1 MGREKSKN
9 SSLLS
14 IPVLLNEAQK
24 TYSHGHL
31 RYATLLWETLD
42 GGSSLE
48 ESLHQLCIC
57 LKWIVSLAECAEGTD
72 VVRQRNK
79 DQRNIYQDRLLKFFG
94 VVASQAT
101 SPKRMECVEVLIG
114 FLLTWCQSKEYATRW
129 RSCQILGSLVNN
141 VPEDMSDAV
150 AEQVEEVTLLLLED
164 GKPTVRAAAVR
175 ALTRFPQPGE
185 DGDFKGCNVVR
196 ALLKVLQ
203 HENSK
208 EVRKAILSAIPSSP
222 VTFKALVERTRDE
235 SDDVRRMA
243 YSMLA
248 EKALVTDV
256 EMADLP
262 TLLSRGILDRS
273 PGVSQEAKKLV
284 VSWFDGCEGEPLA
297 LLQQID
303 ASRNVESAEL
313 AVKALLSTER
323 VDPCQVATMAA
334 ENGLGLRADHGK
346 GGASLMS
353 PEEALFWRVVCE
365 YLASEAS
372 SHGLAA
378 ANTGGANATI
388 EAAVA
393 GDRMDAFEALMP
405 DSNADLAN
413 IIRLHR
419 PDSKACSQL
428 VLLAARCC
436 DFTDASGR
444 KCIGQ
449 VIQEMLVSDS
459 LDDDTL
465 ESVFELIRKLYS
477 SDEAMSE
484 AAFDAIDQLLSSCN
498 LYPID
503 SQKTHECDS
512 MQLLRCLRVINGFL
526 SLLKSLSHSSLG
538 KMELTWDAIQMHMLT
553 PAVSSADLTVRKH
566 ACIGIGLYSMLESDV
581 AKCAKLTKSLFNTL
595 ISMEEAD
602 IVQEALVQALGDACL
617 LRGPKSID
625 AMVGQNE
632 LAAQDDE
639 ETPTIA
645 DVLLH
650 FVQEWQ
656 DSDRHEENALVG
668 TAAIEALVRLAAV
681 NELRSTV
688 DQEQGTTTA
697 FEDGE
702 MLRVLVKLFI
712 MCFSPCSEA
721 SPKARQCLMVF
732 FQRYATMSVTC
743 QQYLATAL
751 LPAARSAAAEDVAAR
766 RKTISAGAI
775 APQVIKF
782 ATQLLQLPVLNKNGE
797 QEALGHE
804 PLAELVMGEILK
816 CIRTKNVP
824 KQYMSALC
832 KVPGALPMYDAGE
845 ETRDIMVRIQVY
857 AAHASEVLADA
868 TMRKEMQAI
877 YEQYSLPDAV
887 SPALGEEEV
896 ATMLDGVKSHV
907 EAFCA
912 GFPEPFKQEDAY
924 DDSDIDDS
932 DEESVHSSFA
942 RIPARKLPARVTR
955 TASNMTELSDDE
967 ADAALGV
974 FPPIKEDPDTNCSD
988 EEEER
993 ENSHQPPA
1001 SRKTRRR
1008 ASTDSVNALRDA
1020 LQQARI
1026 A

>member
-1 MGREKSKN
+1 M
-9 SSLLS
+9 
-14 IPVLLNEAQK
+14 
-24 TYSHGHL
+24 
-31 RYATLLWETLD
+31 
-42 GGSSLE
+42 
-48 ESLHQLCIC
+48 
-57 LKWIVSLAECAEGTD
+57 
-72 VVRQRNK
+72 
-79 DQRNIYQDRLLKFFG
+79 
-94 VVASQAT
+94 
-101 SPKRMECVEVLIG
+101 LIG

-141 VPEDMSDAV
+141 VPEDISDAV
-150 AEQVEEVTLLLLED
+150 AEQVEEITLLLLED
-164 GKPTVRAAAVR
+164 GKPTVRAAAVKT
-175 ALTRFPQPGE
+175 LTRFPQPDE

-196 ALLKVLQ
+196 ALLKVLR
-203 HENSK
+203 HDNSK

-243 YSMLA
+243 YNMLA
-248 EKALVTDV
+248 EKALITDID
-256 EMADLP
+256 MSDLS

-273 PGVSQEAKKLV
+273 AAVSQEAKNLV
-284 VSWFDGCEGEPLA
+284 VAWFDGCEGEPLA
-297 LLQQID
+297 LLHQID
-303 ASRNVESAEL
+303 AARNVESAEL
-313 AVKALLSTER
+313 VVKALLSTER
-323 VDPCQVATMAA
+323 LDACQVASMAA
-334 ENGLGLRADHGK
+334 ENGVGLRADYGK
-346 GGASLMS
+346 GEVGLMS

-419 PDSKACSQL
+419 SESKACSQL

-444 KCIGQ
+444 KCIGD
-449 VIQEMLVSDS
+449 VIQQMLVSDS
-459 LDDDTL
+459 LDDEIL
-465 ESVFELIRKLYS
+465 ESAFELIGKLYT
-477 SDEAMSE
+477 SDEAMTE
-484 AAFDAIDQLLSSCN
+484 AAFDVIAELLSSCSM
-498 LYPID
+498 YPPD
-503 SQKTHECDS
+503 AQTTQECDS
-512 MQLLRCLRVINGFL
+512 GTLLRCLRVVNGFL
-526 SLLKSLSHSSLG
+526 SLLKSVSHSSLD
-538 KMELTWDAIQMHMLT
+538 KMELTWGSIQTNMLT
-553 PAVSSADLTVRKH
+553 PAASNADLTVRKH
-566 ACIGIGLYSMLESDV
+566 AYIALGLYSMIECDTF
-581 AKCAKLTKSLFNTL
+581 KCAELTRRLFNTL
-595 ISMEEAD
+595 ISMEEAE
-602 IVQEALVQALGDACL
+602 IVQEALVKTLGDACL

-625 AMVGQNE
+625 AMVCKNE
-632 LAAQDDE
+632 VAEQEDE
-639 ETPTIA
+639 ETPTII

-656 DSDRHEENALVG
+656 DADRHIENALVG

-697 FEDGE
+697 LEDGE

-766 RKTISAGAI
+766 RKTISSGAI

-816 CIRTKNVP
+816 CIRTRNVP

-845 ETRDIMVRIQVY
+845 ETQEIMVRIQVY
-857 AAHASEVLADA
+857 AAHASEALADA
-868 TMRKEMQAI
+868 TMIKEMNAL
-877 YEQYSLPDAV
+877 YEQYSLTEAE
-887 SPALGEEEV
+887 SPSLGEEEV

-912 GFPEPFKQEDAY
+912 GFPEPFKQENV
-924 DDSDIDDS
+924 DDGSDVDES
-932 DEESVHSSFA
+932 DEDSVHSSFV
-942 RIPARKLPARVTR
+942 RVPARKLPARVTR
-955 TASNMTELSDDE
+955 TVSNMNELSDDE
-967 ADAALGV
+967 ADDAAHGV
-974 FPPIKEDPDTNCSD
+974 FPSIKEDPDASCSD
-988 EEEER
+988 EEEEQ
-993 ENSHQPPA
+993 ENSQPLPVA
-1001 SRKTRRR
+1001 RKTRRR
-1008 ASTDSVNALRDA
+1008 ASTDSVNALRNA
-1020 LQQARI
+1020 LQQTRI

>member
-1 MGREKSKN
+1 MRQTGKSTICCK
-9 SSLLS
+9 L
-14 IPVLLNEAQK
+14 VEATWRVARQHF
-24 TYSHGHL
+24 TCS
-31 RYATLLWETLD
+31 R
-42 GGSSLE
+42 
-48 ESLHQLCIC
+48 C
-57 LKWIVSLAECAEGTD
+57 L
-72 VVRQRNK
+72 
-79 DQRNIYQDRLLKFFG
+79 QRNIYQDRLLNFFG

-101 SPKRMECVEVLIG
+101 SPERMECVEVLIG

-150 AEQVEEVTLLLLED
+150 AEQVEEITLLLLED
-164 GKPTVRAAAVR
+164 GKPTVRAAAVK
-175 ALTRFPQPGE
+175 ALTRFPQPDE
-185 DGDFKGCNVVR
+185 DGDFKGCKVVS
-196 ALLKVLQ
+196 ALLKVLR
-203 HENSK
+203 HDNSK
-208 EVRKAILSAIPSSP
+208 EVRKAILSAVPSSP
-222 VTFKALVERTRDE
+222 VTLKALVERTRDE

-243 YSMLA
+243 YNMLA

-256 EMADLP
+256 EVTDLP
-262 TLLSRGILDRS
+262 ILLSRGILDRS
-273 PGVSQEAKKLV
+273 APVSQAAKNLV

-297 LLQQID
+297 LLQHID
-303 ASRNVESAEL
+303 ASQHVEAAEL
-313 AVKALLSTER
+313 TVKALLSTER
-323 VDPCQVATMAA
+323 VDACQVATMAA
-334 ENGLGLRADHGK
+334 ENGLGLRAAYGN
-346 GGASLMS
+346 GEVSLMS

-378 ANTGGANATI
+378 ANTGGAAATI

-413 IIRLHR
+413 IIRVHR
-419 PDSKACSQL
+419 PEPKACCQL

-444 KCIGQ
+444 KCIGEI
-449 VIQEMLVSDS
+449 IQEMLVSDS

-465 ESVFELIRKLYS
+465 ESVFQLIRKLYT
-477 SDEAMSE
+477 SDEAMAE
-484 AAFDAIDQLLSSCN
+484 AAFDIVDQLLLSCN
-498 LYPID
+498 MHPLD
-503 SQKTHECDS
+503 AQKTHNCDS

-526 SLLKSLSHSSLG
+526 SLLKSLSHSSLD
-538 KMELTWDAIQMHMLT
+538 KMGLTWDAIQMDLLT
-553 PAVSSADLTVRKH
+553 PAASSADVIVRKH
-566 ACIGIGLYSMLESDV
+566 AYIGLGLYSMLDSDTV
-581 AKCAKLTKSLFNTL
+581 KCAELTRSLFNTL

-602 IVQEALVQALGDACL
+602 VVQEALIQALGDACL

-625 AMVGQNE
+625 AMVGNNI
-632 LAAQDDE
+632 LAEQEDDE
-639 ETPTIA
+639 SPTIV

-668 TAAIEALVRLAAV
+668 TAAIEVLVRLAAV

-688 DQEQGTTTA
+688 DQNQGTTTA
-697 FEDGE
+697 LEDGE

-766 RKTISAGAI
+766 RKTISSGAI

-782 ATQLLQLPVLNKNGE
+782 AMQLLQLPVLNKSGE

-857 AAHASEVLADA
+857 AAHASEMLADA
-868 TMRKEMQAI
+868 SMRKEMKAI
-877 YEQYSLPDAV
+877 YEQYSLTDTDC
-887 SPALGEEEV
+887 PALGDEEV

-912 GFPEPFKQEDAY
+912 GFPEPFKQENSY
-924 DDSDIDDS
+924 DDSDADDS
-932 DEESVHSSFA
+932 DGDSVHSSFA

-955 TASNMTELSDDE
+955 TTSNMTELSDDE
-967 ADAALGV
+967 PDAAKEG
-974 FPPIKEDPDTNCSD
+974 FPTIKEDPDASCSED
-988 EEEER
+988 EEEEEQ
-993 ENSHQPPA
+993 ENSQQFPV

-1020 LQQARI
+1020 LQQTRI